1 MLVPNEKVVAIK
13 RQLEALSLLTVS
25 LPPPSNLCL
34 ASPVLKPTALE
45 IPRIFAQEEETD
57 TSGNHSRREDGLK
70 QSCNYHKNASCSVD
84 KRKEED
90 VLPQLHN
97 LTQMWNN

>member
-1 MLVPNEKVVAIK
+1 MAAEGTFPTD
-13 RQLEALSLLTVS
+13 RQPAPSLQPV
-25 LPPPSNLCL
+25 CL
-34 ASPVLKPTALE
+34 ASPVLKPTALA
-45 IPRIFAQEEETD
+45 IPRIFAQEEETE
-57 TSGNHSRREDGLK
+57 TSGTNHSRREDGLK